1 MNESRAAHD
10 RAMDLAFLADRSK
23 AAGNLDE
30 AGRLYAQALESEL
43 TALRVL
49 QDPTPVTFA
58 VMHRSAAWLA
68 LECDEIRLAEK
79 LASAGLA
86 GDPPS
91 EIADELREV
100 WEQANF
106 HRHLHA
112 RGVVLSDHE
121 IQMTLSGPGV
131 GLGITEWPAYRARVD
146 DTLKMITRITERKA
160 DRPFRHR
167 GPPEAA
173 LRNYLSPHVSL
184 PKAASYSVSIRLG
197 SGQLELPEVLDLP
210 ALPEVIHDFLTIVE
224 NVNGSREDQLQ
235 ELIPDDTYRRNAL
248 ALAKQIAPDGASIK
262 QVGFAASGVEG
273 PRMVGFTRTRKDVQP
288 PAIAPAPEEEEEGV
302 EIHGTLLFADA
313 RSTSNEIR
321 IVADDGE
328 HRVKVP
334 PGMMDD
340 IVRPLWNSVVS
351 VRGVRRG
358 KSVTLT
364 EIDPS

>member
-1 MNESRAAHD
+1 MNESRTAHD

-43 TALRVL
+43 AALRAL
-49 QDPTPVTFA
+49 DDPTPVTFA

-68 LECDEIRLAEK
+68 LECDDVRLAEK

-86 GDPPS
+86 EDPPP

-112 RGVVLSDHE
+112 RGVVLADNE

-131 GLGITEWPAYRARVD
+131 GVGITEWKGYRARVD
-146 DTLKMITRITERKA
+146 DTLTMLTRITERRA
-160 DRPFRHR
+160 ERPFRHR

-173 LRNYLSPHVSL
+173 IRNYLSPHVSL

-197 SGQLELPEVLDLP
+197 HGQLVIPGLLDLP
-210 ALPEVIHDFLTIVE
+210 ELPEVIHDFLTIVE
-224 NVNGSREDQLQ
+224 NVNGSGEDQL
-235 ELIPDDTYRRNAL
+235 EEMIPDATYRRNAL
-248 ALAKQIAPDGASIK
+248 ALAKQIAPDGTSIK

-273 PRMVGFTRTRKDVQP
+273 PRMVGFTRIRKDVRP
-288 PAIAPAPEEEEEGV
+288 PAIDRPPQEEAV

-334 PGMMDD
+334 PEMMDD